1 MCFGRKTAS
10 SANPQMIEFAELQ
23 EESIMF
29 QAVYRI
35 LFTLFLVFANTV
47 YAQDEPAVEEE
58 EAVSGQELLE
68 SCEEGAAPGAPN
80 QYCMRY
86 VFGLVQVVD
95 SFQQAEPDKPKVFC
109 INPNLVSLQEV
120 TEEITDWL
128 KGVPNRLNEDAYK
141 LVTEALHSNY
151 PCSLQNI

>member
-1 MCFGRKTAS
+1 M
-10 SANPQMIEFAELQ
+10 LQ
-23 EESIMF
+23 PVS
-29 QAVYRI
+29 RI
-35 LFTLFLVFANTV
+35 LLIIFMTLTTSV
-47 YAQDEPAVEEE
+47 YAQDEAETGE
-58 EAVSGQELLE
+58 EAVSGRELLAG
-68 SCEEGAAPGAPN
+68 CEEGAAPGAPN

-95 SFQQAEPDKPKVFC
+95 SFQQAEPDQPRVFC

-120 TEEITDWL
+120 TETVTDWL
-128 KGVPNRLNEDAYK
+128 KGTPNRLDEDAYK

>member
-1 MCFGRKTAS
+1 MYRAVSGIFMVLFLLLSTS
-10 SANPQMIEFAELQ
+10 VFAQ
-23 EESIMF
+23 EESEM
-29 QAVYRI
+29 
-35 LFTLFLVFANTV
+35 
-47 YAQDEPAVEEE
+47 EE
-58 EAVSGQELLE
+58 EALSGQELLDG
-68 SCEEGAAPGAPN
+68 CEEGAAPGAPN

-120 TEEITDWL
+120 TETITSWL
-128 KGVPNRLNEDAYK
+128 KGVPSRLDEDAYK

-151 PCSLQNI
+151 PCSMQNI